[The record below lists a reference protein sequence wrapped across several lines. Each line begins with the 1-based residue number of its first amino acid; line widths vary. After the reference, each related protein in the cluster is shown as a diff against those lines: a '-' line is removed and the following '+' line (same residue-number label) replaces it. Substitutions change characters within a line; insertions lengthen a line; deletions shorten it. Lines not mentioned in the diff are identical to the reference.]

1 MKSQALGKFN
11 RFTLHRLIYSH
22 LGRTRKEILVG
33 PKFGVD
39 NSVQRLSNGKILIAT
54 CDPISFIPELGAQN
68 SAWLSVNLLASDLTT
83 SGVMPQYGI
92 FDLNLP
98 PEMSNSE
105 FELYWASFDAECKK
119 LGISVVGGHTGRYQ
133 GCDYT
138 VIGGG
143 VLYAVGEADKYLT
156 SSMARNGD
164 QIILT
169 KGAAVETTAILARVY
184 PKTVKRAI
192 GASLFEK
199 AWGSLSR
206 VSTVKDALSAVS
218 IGIHANGVTAMHDA
232 TEGGVISAVMELA
245 YASNLGAELTLTNI
259 RIPEE
264 TEKICKLFR
273 IDPLRSLSEGSLI
286 VTCNPEHTQRLLN
299 RLHRADVNP
308 QVIGILTSRTRQV
321 YAFSKNHRRLPVQ
334 YPRFDPYWKAYLHA
348 NRAGWN

>member
-1 MKSQALGKFN
+1 LKSQTLGKFN

-22 LGRTRKEILVG
+22 LGRKKKEILVG

-39 NSVQRLSNGKILIAT
+39 NSIQMLSNGKILIAT

-98 PEMSNSE
+98 PQMSNSE
-105 FELYWASFDAECKK
+105 FEQYWSSFDAECKK
-119 LGISVVGGHTGRYQ
+119 LGISIIGGHTGRYQ
-133 GCDYT
+133 GCGYT
-138 VIGGG
+138 IIGGG
-143 VLYAVGEADKYLT
+143 VLYAVTEADKYLT

-169 KGAAVETTAILARVY
+169 KGAAVETTAVLTRVF
-184 PKTVKRAI
+184 PRTIKRAL
-192 GASLFEK
+192 GTSLFER
-199 AWGSLSR
+199 AWESLSH
-206 VSTVKDALSAVS
+206 VSTVKDAIAAVS
-218 IGIHANGVTAMHDA
+218 VGIHGKGVTAMHDA

-286 VTCNPEHTQRLLN
+286 LTCNPEHTQRLLN
-299 RLHRADVNP
+299 RLYHAGVNP
-308 QVIGILTSRTRQV
+308 RVIGNLTSRTRQV
-321 YAFSKNHRRLPVQ
+321 YALSKNRKRLPVR

-348 NRAGWN
+348 TRAGWK